1 MKLNRHAFRVRPDMR
16 RGLQTEVPLPTRLV
30 SNEEFPPLPQTAAQ
44 REVEERILAAAGRLA
59 PRLGLSRREFLRTS
73 GGMAASLLAMN
84 AVFGRFFDVSEVE
97 AAEAS
102 AAKEGAGAPFFI
114 FDVQLH
120 YVGTAY
126 DPTNAEADRKGAVS
140 KGALL
145 GLRKRSQRMNPKL
158 ASDSG
163 TLADL
168 SWQNMIKEV
177 FLDSETAIGLI
188 STPPGP
194 YPQEAVVPPK
204 AMTHIRD
211 EINRITQ
218 SRRMLAHGLVT
229 PQLGQTDLDFMELQ
243 AETLNVDAW
252 KAYTGSCPKGFE
264 HGWFVDDERI
274 AYPMLEK
281 ARQLGVRRFCVHK
294 GLPLG
299 AVADYNHP
307 RDLIKAAKDFPDI
320 DFLVYHSGLL
330 GVTAPKPNGEIPWTT
345 EFCEMKK
352 KEPGIGNIYMEMGS
366 TFAQLVTTNPTACAH
381 LLGQMIDAFG
391 ADHVLWGT
399 DSIWYGTPQWQ
410 IEAFRR
416 FEIPG
421 TLVEKHGYAPLTRTV
436 KEQIFGL
443 NAARVFGVDV
453 SAKRNEIPA
462 DYLSQIKMA
471 YLDEGPTPSHRFYG
485 WVAA

>member
-1 MKLNRHAFRVRPDMR
+1 MKLNRHAFRVRPGMR
-16 RGLQTEVPLPTRLV
+16 QGLRTEVPIPTRLV

-44 REVEERILAAAGRLA
+44 REVEARILAEAGRLA
-59 PRLGLSRREFLRTS
+59 PRLGLTRREFLRTS
-73 GGMAASLLAMN
+73 GGMVTSFVAMN
-84 AVFGRFFDVSEVE
+84 AVFGQFFNVS
-97 AAEAS
+97 AAEAADQ
-102 AAKEGAGAPFFI
+102 AAAREFKGGPIFI

-120 YVGTAY
+120 YVGAGY
-126 DPTNAEADRKGAVS
+126 DPADAEADRKGAVA
-140 KGALL
+140 KGNLV
-145 GLRKRSQRMNPKL
+145 GLRKRAQRMNPKL
-158 ASDSG
+158 AADSG

-168 SWQNMIKEV
+168 SWQNFIKEV

-204 AMTHIRD
+204 EMTHIRD
-211 EINRITQ
+211 EINRLTQ

-229 PQLGQTDLDFMELQ
+229 PQLGKTDLDFMELQ
-243 AETLNVDAW
+243 AETLKVDAW
-252 KAYTGSCPKGFE
+252 KAYTGACPKGFDR
-264 HGWFVDDERI
+264 GWFVDDEKI

-281 ARQLGVRRFCVHK
+281 ARALGIKRFCVHK

-299 AVADYNHP
+299 PVADYNHP

-330 GVTAPKPNGEIPWTT
+330 GVTAPKESGEVPWTT

-352 KEPGIGNIYMEMGS
+352 KEPGIKNIFMELGS

-421 TLVEKHGYAPLTRTV
+421 ALIEKHGYAPLTRAV

-443 NAARVFGVDV
+443 NSARVFGVDV
-453 SAKRNEIPA
+453 NAKRNEMPG
-462 DYLSQIKMA
+462 DYLSRIKMS
-471 YLDEGPTPSHRFYG
+471 YLEEGADPSHHWYG

>member
-1 MKLNRHAFRVRPDMR
+1 MR
-16 RGLQTEVPLPTRLV
+16 QGLRTEVPLPTRLV
-30 SNEEFPPLPQTAAQ
+30 SNEEFPPLPQTPAQ
-44 REVEERILAAAGRLA
+44 REVEDRILAAAGRLA
-59 PRLGLSRREFLRTS
+59 PRLGLSRRQFLRTS
-73 GGMAASLLAMN
+73 GGMAASFLAMN
-84 AVFGRFFDVSEVE
+84 AVFGRFFEVAEVE
-97 AAEAS
+97 AAEPSAS
-102 AAKEGAGAPFFI
+102 KEHAGEPFFI

-120 YVGTAY
+120 YVGAAY
-126 DPTNAEADRKGAVS
+126 DPANAEAERKGAVS

-145 GLRKRSQRMNPKL
+145 GLRQRSQRLNPKL

-168 SWQNMIKEV
+168 SWQNFIKEV
-177 FLDSETAIGLI
+177 FLDSDTAIGLI

-204 AMTHIRD
+204 EMTHIRD

-229 PQLGQTDLDFMELQ
+229 PQLGQADLDFMQMQ
-243 AETLNVDAW
+243 AEALKVDAW

-264 HGWFVDDERI
+264 HGWFVDDEKI
-274 AYPMLEK
+274 AYPMLEQ
-281 ARQLGVRRFCVHK
+281 ARRLGVRRFCVHK

-299 AVADYNHP
+299 TVADYNHP

-320 DFLVYHSGLL
+320 AFLVYHSGLL

-352 KEPGIGNIYMEMGS
+352 KEPGINNIYMELGS
-366 TFAQLVTTNPTACAH
+366 TFGQLVTTNPSACAH
-381 LLGQMIDAFG
+381 LLGQMIVAFG

-410 IEAFRR
+410 IEAMRR
-416 FEIPG
+416 FQIPDA
-421 TLVEKHGYAPLTRTV
+421 LVESHRYAPLTRSV

-443 NAARVFGVDV
+443 NAARVFNVDV
-453 SAKRNEIPA
+453 SATRNELPA
-462 DYLSQIKMA
+462 DYLSRIKMA
-471 YLDEGPTPSHRFYG
+471 YLEEGAQPSHRFYG
-485 WVAA
+485 WVA